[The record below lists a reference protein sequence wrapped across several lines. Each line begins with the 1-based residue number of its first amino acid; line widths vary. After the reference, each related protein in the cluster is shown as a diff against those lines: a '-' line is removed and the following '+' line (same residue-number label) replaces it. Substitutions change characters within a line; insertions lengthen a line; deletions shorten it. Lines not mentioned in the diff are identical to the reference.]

1 MRKGAAQALV
11 VLAVLVSL
19 LTAVGGVSAAENSLV
34 RGILIEGNN
43 YVDTE
48 TIRAAIVKTK
58 LNEPATEQMLL
69 DDLHSIF
76 DLGYFQDASVKLEPA
91 LGGVQVVF
99 QVIENPIVS
108 QINFSGLSQVP
119 LQNYMKNMKTQ
130 IGYILNVHDLGEDL
144 YYMREWIALEH
155 GYLARVG
162 SLEGDTDGRIFIE
175 WVPTVIDRKSVV

>member
-1 MRKGAAQALV
+1 
-11 VLAVLVSL
+11 
-19 LTAVGGVSAAENSLV
+19 
-34 RGILIEGNN
+34 
-43 YVDTE
+43 
-48 TIRAAIVKTK
+48 
-58 LNEPATEQMLL
+58 
-69 DDLHSIF
+69 
-76 DLGYFQDASVKLEPA
+76 
-91 LGGVQVVF
+91 
-99 QVIENPIVS
+99 VS

-175 WVPTVIDRKSVV
+175 WVPTVIKDVVIEATKKLRIS

>member
-91 LGGVQVVF
+91 LGGF
-99 QVIENPIVS
+99 RL
-108 QINFSGLSQVP
+108 FFRL
-119 LQNYMKNMKTQ
+119 
-130 IGYILNVHDLGEDL
+130 
-144 YYMREWIALEH
+144 
-155 GYLARVG
+155 
-162 SLEGDTDGRIFIE
+162 
-175 WVPTVIDRKSVV
+175 